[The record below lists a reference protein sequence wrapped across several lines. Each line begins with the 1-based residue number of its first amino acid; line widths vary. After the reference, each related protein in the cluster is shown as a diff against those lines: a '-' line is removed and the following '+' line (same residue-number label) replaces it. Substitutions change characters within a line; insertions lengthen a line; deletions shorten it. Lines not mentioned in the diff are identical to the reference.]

1 MVEREAREVEGR
13 GCAFAWGL
21 RTYVMGIVNVT
32 PDSFSGDGRLEVEEA
47 IRHGEELAAGGA
59 DILDVGGESTRP
71 GAAPVTKAEEL
82 ARVIPVI
89 RGLRSRL
96 TLPISVDTYRAEV
109 AAAALAAGACM
120 VNDVWGGLRDPDL
133 PGVVAR
139 SGAWIVAMH
148 NRTAPATVDA
158 QVGSY
163 FPEVDY
169 DDLIEEVAA
178 GLRHSI
184 AILRE
189 AGVQPERIILDPG
202 IGFGKSPEQ
211 NLEILARL
219 AELRALGF
227 PLLLGTSRK
236 SVIGVTLSLP
246 PEDRLE
252 GTAATVALGI
262 RHGADIVRVHDLPAM
277 ARVARMTDAIVRHP
291 GFGAWPA
298 PAPRTELA
306 G

>member
-1 MVEREAREVEGR
+1 MAEAKAREAGR
-13 GCAFAWGL
+13 VDCDLQWGQ

-32 PDSFSGDGRLEVEEA
+32 PDSFSGDGRLDAEES
-47 IRHGEELAAGGA
+47 ICHGVALAANGA

-71 GAAPVTKAEEL
+71 GAAPVTAAEEL

-89 RGLRSRL
+89 HGLRPRVA
-96 TLPISVDTYRAEV
+96 TPISVDTYRAEV
-109 AAAALAAGACM
+109 AEAALAAGACM
-120 VNDVWGGLRDPDL
+120 VNDVWGGLRDPEL

-139 SGAWIVAMH
+139 AGAWIVAMH
-148 NRTAPATVDA
+148 NRTAPVTIDA
-158 QVGSY
+158 QVGGY
-163 FPEVDY
+163 FPNVHYE
-169 DDLIEEVAA
+169 DLLQEIAA
-178 GLRHSI
+178 GLRQSI
-184 AILRE
+184 TLLME
-189 AGVQPERIILDPG
+189 AGVPADRIILDPG

-211 NLEILARL
+211 NLEIIARL
-219 AELRALGF
+219 AELRALGY

-236 SVIGVTLSLP
+236 SVIGVTLGLP

-262 RHGADIVRVHDLPAM
+262 RHGADMVRVHDLPAM

-291 GFGAWPA
+291 GFGSWPA
-298 PAPRTELA
+298 PMQRADLA